1 MNGKVQESLR
11 KSGDA
16 MIYHKQIVY
25 SLEALGY
32 LASRPNNK
40 HVNVKELAE
49 ELHIPRHF
57 LGKVLTELVKREL
70 VTSTKG
76 PSGGFRLAVN
86 AESTSLYRILAVLG
100 GLTKLEST
108 CIMGTGACKAND
120 PCALHELWLEFRE
133 KAVSKTQKLTLEE
146 FSQTFTNKLPS
157 VNAELRQHKGSN
169 ISYD

>member
-1 MNGKVQESLR
+1 MNWKIRELLR
-11 KSGDA
+11 KLGDA
-16 MIYHKQIVY
+16 MIYHRQIVY

-32 LASRPNNK
+32 LASRTDNK
-40 HVNVKELAE
+40 QVNVKELAE

-76 PSGGFRLAVN
+76 PSGGFRLAVS
-86 AESTSLYRILAVLG
+86 AESISLYRILAVLG

-108 CIMGTGACKAND
+108 CIMGMGDCTAHD
-120 PCALHELWLEFRE
+120 PCVLHELWLEFRE

-157 VNAELRQHKGSN
+157 VKC
-169 ISYD
+169 